1 MASTDEQSSGLLS
14 WHAARQ
20 PEMNQ
25 QIFAGIVGNV
35 SKGFLYLDLYFATN
49 EQPDAEIQRDKHR
62 TWQQPFSAV

>member
-1 MASTDEQSSGLLS
+1 
-14 WHAARQ
+14 
-20 PEMNQ
+20 MNQ

-62 TWQQPFSAV
+62 TWQQPF